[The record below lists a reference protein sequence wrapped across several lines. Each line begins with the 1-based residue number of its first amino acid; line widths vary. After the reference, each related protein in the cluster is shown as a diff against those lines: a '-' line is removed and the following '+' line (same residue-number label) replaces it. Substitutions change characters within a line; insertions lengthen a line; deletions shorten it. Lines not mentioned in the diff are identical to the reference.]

1 MLVRGDA
8 KSDDLAKAD
17 GAQRQ
22 DVGDGEAIS
31 CHIGHLGKAGIEP
44 GKPGQ
49 GLLLALLPHCA
60 LLRQKHPDPAG
71 VGGTVQLIDRHLAS
85 VVGNTEGRFPFP

>member
-17 GAQRQ
+17 GAQGQ

-31 CHIGHLGKAGIEP
+31 CHLGHFGKAGIEP
-44 GKPGQ
+44 GKPGL
-49 GLLLALLPHCA
+49 GLLLA

-71 VGGTVQLIDRHLAS
+71 VGGTVQLIDLHLAS
-85 VVGNTEGRFPFP
+85 VIGNTAGRFPSP